1 MANIGSNPWSFT
13 STDVATAAI
22 TAATGLTLNADGTV
36 TITTTGALTFNT
48 NGVPPARWFT
58 VINATNPLYNG
69 EYVLVQGVSGG
80 TTFVM
85 VPDGFVIPAGTA
97 QSGAGTIAQC
107 LWPWEIRMEDISWQN
122 APASGVLDIRD
133 RSGNPEWLATN
144 NTATVGTQNRGKLYW
159 DNGITPILLPAS
171 SILIITVD

>member
-1 MANIGSNPWSFT
+1 MANIGANPWSFT
-13 STDVATAAI
+13 STDVASAAI

-36 TITTTGALTFNT
+36 TITCAALTFNT

-58 VINATNPLYNG
+58 VINATLPAYNG
-69 EYVLVQGVSGG
+69 EYVLVTGVSGA
-80 TTFVM
+80 TSFVM
-85 VPDGFVIPAGTA
+85 VPQFTIPAGTA
-97 QSGAGTIAQC
+97 QSGSGTLAQC